1 MSSHTNNEQ
10 RTTSNLDVEKIRQ
23 DFSILNQTVYGKPL
37 AYFDNGATTQKP
49 QVVLDTITLFHNHIN
64 SNIHRA
70 VHKLSGESTKAY
82 EEARETVLDFIN
94 AKKTSE
100 IIFTSGATASINLVA
115 FSFGE
120 TFVHEGDEV
129 IVSEMEHHSNIVP
142 WQMLCERKKAILKV
156 LPFDDNG
163 ELILSK
169 LEDLITS
176 KTRILAVTHV
186 SNTLGTVNPIKE
198 IISIAHKHN
207 VPVLIDGAQGIKHGI
222 VDVQDLDVDF
232 YAIAGHKIYGPTGIG
247 VLYGKEKL
255 LNEMCPWQG
264 GGDMVAPNGVTFEKT
279 YYNDLPFKF
288 EAGTAN
294 YIGAAAL
301 ATAMKYYKSIGI
313 EAATAYETELLNYAT
328 SKLLTI
334 DGVRIIGTAKHKA
347 AIISFLIDNIHPFDS
362 GMILDKMGIAVRTG
376 NHCTQPVIDHFGI
389 DGTVRASFAF
399 YNTFEEVDRL
409 IDGVNKVKEMFG

>member
-1 MSSHTNNEQ
+1 MS
-10 RTTSNLDVEKIRQ
+10 LDINKIRQ
-23 DFSILNQTVYGKPL
+23 DFPILNQTLYGKPL

-49 QVVLDTITLFHNHIN
+49 QVVLDTITHFHNSIN
-64 SNIHRA
+64 ANIHRG
-70 VHKLSGESTKAY
+70 VHKLSEESTKAY
-82 EEARETVLDFIN
+82 EEARETVRSFIN

-100 IIFTSGATASINLVA
+100 VIFTSGATASINMVA

-142 WQMLCERKKAILKV
+142 WQMLCERKKAKLKV
-156 LPFDDNG
+156 LPFDEKG
-163 ELILSK
+163 ELIIEK
-169 LEDLITS
+169 LDELITS

-186 SNTLGTVNPIKE
+186 SNSLGTVNPIKE
-198 IISIAHKHN
+198 IIKKAHKYE
-207 VPVLIDGAQGIKHGI
+207 VPVLIDGAQGVKHGI
-222 VDVQDLDVDF
+222 IDVQDLDADF

-255 LNEMCPWQG
+255 LNSMVPWQG
-264 GGDMVAPNGVTFEKT
+264 GGDMISTVSFEKT
-279 YYNDLPFKF
+279 VYNELPFKF

-294 YIGAAAL
+294 YIGAAGLSSAI
-301 ATAMKYYKSIGI
+301 KYYKSIGI
-313 EAATAYETELLNYAT
+313 EAATAYETELLKYAT

-334 DGVRIIGTAKHKA
+334 DGVRIIGNAQHKA
-347 AIISFLIDNIHPFDS
+347 PIVSFLVDNIHPYDT

-389 DGTVRASFAF
+389 DGTVRASLAF
-399 YNTFEEVDRL
+399 YNTFEEIDRL
-409 IDGVNKVKEMFG
+409 IEGVKKIKEMFG